1 MHSDF
6 SLTTLFIDITARSA
20 HRERIDPGISKEYLK
35 FCLKNSKILLI
46 VDIYVKMPDKKG
58 EMKEGWAVNKI
69 YVVLVAALFFTSAA
83 YAKEYAII
91 KDTMFG
97 SQKIEIY
104 QTLKEALDNYTGEG
118 KLYEITLKPVPVKRV
133 ETKKKVEVSEFKWTI
148 DEKTDKTEKSD
159 KVDKGEKNEK
169 NATPKN

>member
-1 MHSDF
+1 VATQDGIPSEAP
-6 SLTTLFIDITARSA
+6 LTRTHL
-20 HRERIDPGISKEYLK
+20 
-35 FCLKNSKILLI
+35 LLI
-46 VDIYVKMPDKKG
+46 VDIYVKMPDKKDQ
-58 EMKEGWAVNKI
+58 MKGGWAVKKI
-69 YVVLVAALFFTSAA
+69 YVLLVAALFITSAA

-118 KLYEITLKPVPVKRV
+118 KLYEINLKAVPVKRV
-133 ETKKKVEVSEFKWTI
+133 ETKKKVEVSEFKWTV
-148 DEKTDKTEKSD
+148 DEKTDKTEKND

>member
-1 MHSDF
+1 M
-6 SLTTLFIDITARSA
+6 
-20 HRERIDPGISKEYLK
+20 
-35 FCLKNSKILLI
+35 I

-58 EMKEGWAVNKI
+58 EMKGGWAVKKI

-118 KLYEITLKPVPVKRV
+118 KLYEITLKAGAREEGGDQEEGGSVRVQMDRGREDGQDREKRQ
-133 ETKKKVEVSEFKWTI
+133 
-148 DEKTDKTEKSD
+148 
-159 KVDKGEKNEK
+159 G
-169 NATPKN
+169 